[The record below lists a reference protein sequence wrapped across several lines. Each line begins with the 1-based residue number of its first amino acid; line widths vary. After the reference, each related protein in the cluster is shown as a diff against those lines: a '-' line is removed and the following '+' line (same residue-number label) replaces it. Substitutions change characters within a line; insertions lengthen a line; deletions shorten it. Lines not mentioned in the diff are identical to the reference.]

1 MLHAGETLG
10 WVIVLIVNMYI
21 VVHDGVAYILREE
34 VVVDEWFSGF
44 RSELHHHAGWCVGIH
59 VGVFT
64 GDVVVLGIDDAH
76 EYVACLRLAGD
87 VTLVTVC
94 DILLGNIFA
103 GTLHELHLDGVL
115 NGLNAHLAL
124 AAIRD
129 VVGYLLDKSGI
140 FTLVGMQHGLANGC
154 HDFLFVESNDA
165 SVTLYYC
172 LDHFSITFTI
182 DV

>member
-1 MLHAGETLG
+1 MIPLVRRVFRMSRGSFPFWRA
-10 WVIVLIVNMYI
+10 
-21 VVHDGVAYILREE
+21 
-34 VVVDEWFSGF
+34 FSP
-44 RSELHHHAGWCVGIH
+44 S
-59 VGVFT
+59 
-64 GDVVVLGIDDAH
+64 
-76 EYVACLRLAGD
+76 
-87 VTLVTVC
+87 
-94 DILLGNIFA
+94 
-103 GTLHELHLDGVL
+103 TLHELHLDGVL